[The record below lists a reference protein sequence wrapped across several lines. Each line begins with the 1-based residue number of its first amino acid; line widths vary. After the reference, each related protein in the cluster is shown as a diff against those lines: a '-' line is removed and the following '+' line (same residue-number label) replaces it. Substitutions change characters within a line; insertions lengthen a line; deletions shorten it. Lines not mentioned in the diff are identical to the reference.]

1 MRALLSVRSDATL
14 SLDATDGASMSDTAL
29 SRRKDDGSL
38 PQACRPIS
46 TLPIHTLLGNAAAT
60 KTQMD

>member
-1 MRALLSVRSDATL
+1 
-14 SLDATDGASMSDTAL
+14 MSDTAL
-29 SRRKDDGSL
+29 SRRKDGGSL
-38 PQACRPIS
+38 PQPCRPIS